1 MVSDPRHDLLRI
13 FESALAAVHG
23 TVRVRERLARERFD
37 TPVHLIA
44 IGKAACAMAQGAR
57 EALGARIADAFVV
70 TKHGYAE
77 SLPWPVIE
85 AGHPLPDA
93 ASLAAGAAL
102 LAFVERL
109 PPQAPVLVLLSGGAS
124 ALVEQLPAGMDLE
137 VLRAL
142 NAWLLA
148 SGLDIHAMNAVRKR
162 LSLIKGGRLAQRLHP
177 RPVLCLAISD
187 VSGDDPRAIGSGP
200 LTPEPGGV
208 EAERLPPF
216 VRTLL
221 DAAPPLPR
229 ADDPVFQ
236 CVRYEIVACN
246 DDARQAACRAAEALG
261 YRATLM
267 PELLTGDAVATGER
281 LGHALL
287 DAVPGVLQVWGGE
300 TTVVLPPQ
308 PGRGGR
314 CQTLAL
320 AAARQIAG
328 HADLWLLAA
337 GTDGSDGPGDDAGA
351 LVDGGTLA
359 RGANEGLDAG
369 SALAAA
375 DAGAF
380 LEASGDLIQTGP
392 TGTNV
397 MDLVLGWRA

>member
-1 MVSDPRHDLLRI
+1 MVSDPRRDLLRI

-23 TVRVRERLARERFD
+23 GVRVRERLVRESFGS
-37 TPVHLIA
+37 PVYLIA
-44 IGKAACAMAQGAR
+44 VGKAACAMAQGAH
-57 EALGARIADAFVV
+57 EALGAQIADGLVV

-77 SLPWPVIE
+77 PLPWPVIE

-102 LAFVERL
+102 LGFIERL
-109 PPQAPVLVLLSGGAS
+109 PPQASVLVLLSGGAS

-137 VLRAL
+137 GLRAL

-200 LTPEPGGV
+200 LTPEPGGF
-208 EAERLPPF
+208 EADRLPPF
-216 VRTLL
+216 IRASLA
-221 DAAPPLPR
+221 AAPPLPR

-236 CVRYEIVACN
+236 GMRYEIVACN
-246 DDARQAACRAAEALG
+246 EDARQAACQAAEALG

-267 PELLTGDAVATGER
+267 PEFLTGDALAAGER
-281 LGHALL
+281 LGRVLL
-287 DAVPGVLQVWGGE
+287 DAAPGMLRVWGGE

-328 HADLWLLAA
+328 HAGLWLLAA

-351 LVDGGTLA
+351 LVDSGTLA
-359 RGANEGLDAG
+359 RGADEGLEAG
-369 SALAAA
+369 ASLAAA